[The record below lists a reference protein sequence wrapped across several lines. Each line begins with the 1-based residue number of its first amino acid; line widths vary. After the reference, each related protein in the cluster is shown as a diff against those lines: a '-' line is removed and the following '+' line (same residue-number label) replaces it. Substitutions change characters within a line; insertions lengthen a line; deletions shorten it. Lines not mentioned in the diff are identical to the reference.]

1 MTEIL
6 KIDNI
11 VKHFPARGG
20 MFKKSDG
27 VVHTVDGVSLSIE
40 KGEIFG
46 LVGENRVCIVS
57 P

>member
-1 MTEIL
+1 MSIL
-6 KIDNI
+6 IINNLI
-11 VKHFPARGG
+11 KHFPARGG